1 MSTVFINTNFF
12 NSFINTNKKLI
23 LMIIFNLNKS
33 INLFHT
39 LNNLIINQDA
49 LVALKFLIVFLRDK
63 LIICMTKNKQ

>member
-1 MSTVFINTNFF
+1 MSTVFIDTNFF
-12 NSFINTNKKLI
+12 NSFININKKLI

-49 LVALKFLIVFLRDK
+49 LIALKFLIVFLRDK
-63 LIICMTKNKQ
+63 LINCMTKN